1 MGGNEKK
8 AGTKREVAPARAARD
23 GQPNQVDQAGRAAP
37 DGLALPVGSAGSSAP
52 GGRRSPVEP
61 AKRPMPE
68 ALSSKASRNAP
79 AGQTV
84 SQELAEGRF
93 GEAPEKQARQGVEP
107 IHPTP
112 EGDAAWKAFAL
123 TEWEVES
130 PDMAQERARR
140 RRRAAGPG
148 DWEGNEPGAARGSE
162 RQRQRQ
168 YSTGE
173 QAEEER
179 EAEESSAEEAAALG
193 ASNAEPARRVWARK
207 HLIATYKLDSAF
219 IGVTQL
225 ALLLGIAPSTIYTH
239 MRAGRF
245 FLPYRLFNATPKVC
259 IDDLIEWYCS
269 GESVVPAYGAKP
281 ARFPKPFQE
290 DASDEHPGEQFKRG
304 LSREEVNAAMDKA
317 ADDALRALGIDPASK
332 RKRARPRKNGR

>member
-1 MGGNEKK
+1 
-8 AGTKREVAPARAARD
+8 VAPARAARD
-23 GQPNQVDQAGRAAP
+23 GQLNQVDQAGRAAP
-37 DGLALPVGSAGSSAP
+37 DGLALPVGAAKCSAP
-52 GGRRSPVEP
+52 GGRGSPVEP
-61 AKRPMPE
+61 A
-68 ALSSKASRNAP
+68 
-79 AGQTV
+79 
-84 SQELAEGRF
+84 
-93 GEAPEKQARQGVEP
+93 
-107 IHPTP
+107 
-112 EGDAAWKAFAL
+112 AWRAFAL

-140 RRRAAGPG
+140 AKRAAGLV
-148 DWEGNEPGAARGSE
+148 DSEGAEPGAARGTE
-162 RQRQRQ
+162 RDGQWQH
-168 YSTGE
+168 STE
-173 QAEEER
+173 DQAEKGR
-179 EAEESSAEEAAALG
+179 EAEKSSAEGAAVLG

-269 GESVVPAYGAKP
+269 GESVIPAYGAKP
-281 ARFPKPFQE
+281 ARFSKAFQE
-290 DASDEHPGEQFKRG
+290 GAGDEHLGEQFKRG

-317 ADDALRALGIDPASK
+317 ADDALRALGIDPASRKK
-332 RKRARPRKNGR
+332 RGRPRRA